1 MIFDSN
7 ENGKV
12 SVDETMAFL
21 HARYGREGLEFKLK
35 ELFGKDMVESGT
47 EVSEKTSGDCYL
59 LVSFSSSDVSPFQYI
74 YIYV

>member
-47 EVSEKTSGDCYL
+47 EVS
-59 LVSFSSSDVSPFQYI
+59 
-74 YIYV
+74 